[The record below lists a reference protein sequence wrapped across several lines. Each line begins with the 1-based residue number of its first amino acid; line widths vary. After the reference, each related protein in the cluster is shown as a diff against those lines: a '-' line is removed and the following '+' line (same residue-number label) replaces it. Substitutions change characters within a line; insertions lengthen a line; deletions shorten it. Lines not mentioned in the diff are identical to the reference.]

1 MLSVTCSFIRLLIMP
16 KMPKMPIIPIMA
28 IIRRNFESVGREKE
42 LKI

>member
-16 KMPKMPIIPIMA
+16 IIPIIPIMA
-28 IIRRNFESVGREKE
+28 IIRRDFESVGRVKE